1 MGTSQ
6 KKCALPQANTRSGA
20 RKGWITFVLAL
31 WLIGCPSAFGQ
42 VFAVFMLD
50 DTPAAPAAPP
60 VIPPFAP
67 PVAFFVCCTA

>member
-20 RKGWITFVLAL
+20 RKGWIGFVLAL

-42 VFAVFMLD
+42 AIAVFH
-50 DTPAAPAAPP
+50 AADEG
-60 VIPPFAP
+60 F
-67 PVAFFVCCTA
+67 TWRGL